1 MRVGNDLV
9 NPSNRVS
16 ANVPQ
21 LRNCFIDDWRN
32 FGDLFRGQL
41 EFGAEPFFHSCAD
54 PLGMMQFKEMMPG
67 IGSPNERAGNSTRDK
82 HQKEARNEFPLQRPV
97 HFKTHPGSPNP
108 RWRIHSPRIRG
119 FRGSDLLHERPR
131 SLKSRLQ
138 LSTTRPRCEAA
149 ASHRWS
155 LPYQRAT
162 AQPREYRIQTASPP
176 ESLRP
181 PAPQIAATDRCV
193 RFSSLFFF
201 RNFREL
207 LFHFL
212 PGSKCSHFNECRAP
226 AGDLAYFFHAASL
239 EV

>member
-9 NPSNRVS
+9 NPSTRVS

-21 LRNCFIDDWRN
+21 LRNCFIDDRRN
-32 FGDLFRGQL
+32 FGDLFRSQL

-97 HFKTHPGSPNP
+97 HFKTHPGSPSP
-108 RWRIHSPRIRG
+108 RWRIHSRTIRG
-119 FRGSDLLHERPR
+119 SRGSDLLHEWQ
-131 SLKSRLQ
+131 RLWILRLS
-138 LSTTRPRCEAA
+138 LSTPPPRVEAA
-149 ASHRWS
+149 ASRRSPLAH
-155 LPYQRAT
+155 QRARVR
-162 AQPREYRIQTASPP
+162 PREYRIQTASPP
-176 ESLRP
+176 EPLCP

-212 PGSKCSHFNECRAP
+212 PGSKCS
-226 AGDLAYFFHAASL
+226 
-239 EV
+239 